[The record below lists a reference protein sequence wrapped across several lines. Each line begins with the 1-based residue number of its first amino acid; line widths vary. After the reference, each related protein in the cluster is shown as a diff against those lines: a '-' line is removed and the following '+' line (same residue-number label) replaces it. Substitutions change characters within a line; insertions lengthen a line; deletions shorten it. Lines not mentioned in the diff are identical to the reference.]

1 MFVTCGGKMKKS
13 LVLLNALTLRLCLSI
28 ICELKTLSY
37 TGGSGVS
44 PLVVALS
51 VFVSIMSFAFFL
63 SIARQPLRLHTPKLR
78 T

>member
-1 MFVTCGGKMKKS
+1 MFVTCGGKMKIS
-13 LVLLNALTLRLCLSI
+13 LLLFNALTLRLCLSI
-28 ICELKTLSY
+28 ICKPKTLSY

>member
-1 MFVTCGGKMKKS
+1 MKKS
-13 LVLLNALTLRLCLSI
+13 LLLFNALTLRLCLSI
-28 ICELKTLSY
+28 ICKPKTLSY

-44 PLVVALS
+44 SLVVALS

>member
-1 MFVTCGGKMKKS
+1 MKKS
-13 LVLLNALTLRLCLSI
+13 LVLFNALTLRLCLSFI

-44 PLVVALS
+44 SLVVALS

-63 SIARQPLRLHTPKLR
+63 SIACQPLRLHTPKLR